1 MAERC
6 LLCGRKPGATS
17 GCTRCEAIRADR
29 PWPEF
34 EVGKTYEAKS
44 AASHSWRPL
53 YTVVARTAK
62 FVTIED
68 SDGNRKRVGV
78 KTALADNG
86 AAAEWAFPD
95 GRYSMALVLRAEREI
110 VAN

>member
-53 YTVVARTAK
+53 YTVVLRTAK
-62 FVTIED
+62 FITIED
-68 SDGNRKRVGV
+68 ADGKRKRVGV
-78 KTALADNG
+78 KPSPSG
-86 AAAEWAFPD
+86 EWAFPD
-95 GRYSMALVLRAEREI
+95 GRYSMALILRAERE
-110 VAN
+110 VATS